1 MSTRGTGAREDPL
14 SDEAPRRSQYAYPN
28 FTCSWCRGTKPP
40 DDFFTKKNAR
50 GLDGVCKACRALE
63 SGDEGPLDDAAVQRF
78 CKRKDRYGSEAF
90 ATEVA
95 MRALRKGKIA
105 GLRAYP
111 CPACDGWH
119 ITGRTDIGSAP
130 RVVQLVAPRGEPSE
144 SSQSANGQSEAARRR
159 AERRERRRAA
169 KAAGVDGPEALAP
182 ERD

>member
-1 MSTRGTGAREDPL
+1 MA
-14 SDEAPRRSQYAYPN
+14 DEAPRRSQYAYPN
-28 FTCSWCRGTKPP
+28 YTCSWCRGIKPP
-40 DDFFTKKNAR
+40 DEFFTKKNAR

-63 SGDEGPLDDAAVQRF
+63 TGDEGPLDDDAVQRF

-111 CPACDGWH
+111 CPACNGWH
-119 ITGRTDIGSAP
+119 VTGRTDIGSAP
-130 RVVQLVAPRGEPSE
+130 RGPRGAPHNGAQAAAE
-144 SSQSANGQSEAARRR
+144 SVDAQSEAARRR

-169 KAAGVDGPEALAP
+169 KAGVASDSEAATPEEA
-182 ERD
+182 